1 MVIKMKK
8 IKKEQI
14 GATKKTKNYEKPSQE
29 EYTKLLEDAHSL
41 AQERNEKCT
50 QRWVVI
56 TPAEA
61 DEILKNNNIRNRK
74 HSTGTASSYASQI
87 TKGEWKANGEP
98 VILSEPVI
106 IDGVEKKIVM
116 NGQLRLLACVMCGR
130 PITTL
135 LVDGVPFD
143 VMETLDTGKVRTGKD
158 VLSASQIYADED
170 FKDDEYVAA
179 SSIIKKVLEYCSGRF
194 ASHGHSA
201 TRPAPTNANIV
212 VDGMEHADIYIS
224 VTRKMISLR
233 KASDTIEYFHGKKPA
248 MNLLGYYMGWLLR
261 NFGYSEQEVFPFF
274 EKLVSSKYQGET
286 NDPIMSL
293 RTVFKKVYDKN
304 INPSDRENYSELVM
318 YDFFARAWNSYV
330 KGETRGKM
338 NARGISD
345 SDGCTV
351 PLERD
356 AVEAMRSSKR
366 EKVDLL
372 KLATSPAL

>member
-1 MVIKMKK
+1 MVIQMAKN
-8 IKKEQI
+8 KEI
-14 GATKKTKNYEKPSQE
+14 GKVKKTRNYEKPSQE
-29 EYTKLLEDAHSL
+29 DYEKLLEEAHSL

-56 TPAEA
+56 TPEEA
-61 DEILKNNNIRNRK
+61 DEMLKNNNIRNRK

-98 VILSEPVI
+98 IILSEPVMV
-106 IDGVEKKIVM
+106 DGVEKKIIM
-116 NGQLRLLACVMCGR
+116 NGQHRLLACVMCGR

-179 SSIIKKVLEYCSGRF
+179 SAIIKKVLEYCSGRF

-212 VDGMEHADIYIS
+212 VDGMEYADMYIS

-233 KASDTIEYFHGKKPA
+233 KDNETIEYFHGKKPA

-261 NFGYSEQEVFPFF
+261 NFGYSKQEVFPFF
-274 EKLVSSKYQGET
+274 EKLVSRKYQGES

-293 RTVFKKVYDKN
+293 RTVFKKTYDKN
-304 INPSDRENYSELVM
+304 IDQSSRANYSELVM

-330 KGETRGKM
+330 KGESRGKM
-338 NARGISD
+338 NSRNISD
-345 SDGCTV
+345 SESCTV
-351 PLERD
+351 PLEKD
-356 AVEAMRSSKR
+356 AVEALKSSR
-366 EKVDLL
+366 MERAELL
-372 KLATSPAL
+372 EFATSPAN